1 MSSRMNPSTWW
12 LAILSPLLEA
22 CHSPRTASHLI
33 KRSSWWRNPAL
44 AVVSS
49 LRAVWPRQLYPIFT
63 LRGNGP
69 GADGALRR
77 STCPLI

>member
-33 KRSSWWRNPAL
+33 KRSSWWRNP
-44 AVVSS
+44 
-49 LRAVWPRQLYPIFT
+49 
-63 LRGNGP
+63 
-69 GADGALRR
+69 
-77 STCPLI
+77 STCSCFLASRRMAKTTLSHLHPTRKWPGG